1 MKSITVHTT
10 GDFNNLYGFME
21 RFKRVLKV
29 STLDKYGE
37 MGVTALRNA
46 TPTESGKTKDSWF
59 YTIEREDGILSIS
72 WHNSNV
78 VDGVNI
84 AIILQYGH
92 ATKNGHWVEGIDY
105 INPAL
110 RGIFEDL
117 AEDCWEEIIGT
128 K

>member
-1 MKSITVHTT
+1 MHKTITIEAK
-10 GDFNNLYGFME
+10 GDFDNLYGFFE
-21 RFKRVLKV
+21 RMKRVLKV
-29 STLDKYGE
+29 STLDKYGQ

-46 TPTESGKTKDSWF
+46 TPEDTGKTKDSWY

-84 AIILQYGH
+84 AVILQYGH
-92 ATKNGHWVEGIDY
+92 ATKNGYWVEGTDY

-110 RGIFEDL
+110 RGIFDSL
-117 AEDCWEEIIGT
+117 AEDCWEEIIG
-128 K
+128 